1 MWERAYKVTC
11 LFILVTLRDR
21 KRSSK
26 TLAITTQV
34 CQSNYNFSWH
44 RVLAGSEL
52 SRSISC
58 LPLSTFG
65 NTECHWLGSG
75 RTHLRTKRVCRTE
88 RCRAPQNGDTLLH
101 LAAMNGH
108 AAVVVKL
115 LAAGAVTHAKTKV
128 RRAGLI
134 DADRAESRG
143 ETRCVVACVFS
154 GFFWVRSKLGCKFG
168 FLCLVKRRIW

>member
-11 LFILVTLRDR
+11 FFILVTLRDR

-58 LPLSTFG
+58 LPLLTFG
-65 NTECHWLGSG
+65 NTEGHGRGSWC
-75 RTHLRTKRVCRTE
+75 THLRRERVRLNE
-88 RCRAPQNGDTLLH
+88 RCCAPQVGDTPLH
-101 LAAMNGH
+101 RASWFGH
-108 AAVVVKL
+108 AVVVEQL
-115 LAAGAVTHAKTKV
+115 LAAGAVTDAQGPV
-128 RRAGLI
+128 RQAG
-134 DADRAESRG
+134 DA
-143 ETRCVVACVFS
+143 
-154 GFFWVRSKLGCKFG
+154 GC
-168 FLCLVKRRIW
+168 R